1 MDPLTTRDRWLET
14 IATLRAQDSEKAVIS
29 YDYDSDELMIRFGGS
44 NRPGVGRLL
53 GDGWLLR
60 LDRETDEPIGLQ
72 VEGFLARTAPLHP
85 HLLSLL
91 DLADLRGITV
101 EALAIE
107 RRRIV
112 AAGRD
117 RVIKETIEAIPA
129 RAFAAD

>member
-1 MDPLTTRDRWLET
+1 MDPVTTRDRWLET
-14 IATLRAQDSEKAVIS
+14 LAILRAQDPKQAVIS

-53 GDGWLLR
+53 GEGWLLR

-72 VEGFLARTAPLHP
+72 IEGFLSRTAPRHP

-91 DLADLRGITV
+91 DLADLRGISV

-107 RRRIV
+107 RRQFV
-112 AAGRD
+112 GAYRD
-117 RVIKETIEAIPA
+117 QVFQETIEAIPT

>member
-1 MDPLTTRDRWLET
+1 MDPVTTKDRWLET
-14 IATLRAQDSEKAVIS
+14 IAALQAQDPEKAVIS

-44 NRPGVGRLL
+44 NQPGVGRLL

-60 LDRETDEPIGLQ
+60 VDRETDEPIGVQ
-72 VEGFLARTAPLHP
+72 IEGFLARTAPRHP

-91 DLADLRGITV
+91 DLSDLRGITV
-101 EALAIE
+101 EELAIE

-112 AAGRD
+112 GTSRD
-117 RVIKETIEAIPA
+117 QVIRETIEAIPS

>member
-1 MDPLTTRDRWLET
+1 MDPVTTRDRWLET
-14 IATLRAQDSEKAVIS
+14 IAMLRAQDPEKAIIS

-53 GDGWLLR
+53 GEGWLLR

-72 VEGFLARTAPLHP
+72 IEGFLARTAPRHP

-91 DLADLRGITV
+91 DLADLRGITI
-101 EALAIE
+101 EALALE

-112 AAGRD
+112 SEDRD
-117 RVIKETIEAIPA
+117 RVIQEAIEAIPA

>member
-1 MDPLTTRDRWLET
+1 MDPVTTRDRWLET
-14 IATLRAQDSEKAVIS
+14 LAILRAQDPKTAVIS

-53 GDGWLLR
+53 GEGWLLR

-72 VEGFLARTAPLHP
+72 IEGFLSRTAPHHP

-91 DLADLRGITV
+91 DLADLRGISV

-107 RRRIV
+107 RRQIV
-112 AAGRD
+112 GAYRD
-117 RVIKETIEAIPA
+117 QVFQETIEAIPT
-129 RAFAAD
+129 RASAAD